1 MNETLF
7 YVFGIVLV
15 LSAVTVALIG
25 LRYETFPP
33 TRAALGG
40 LIAYF
45 AALVV
50 ATTVFAVLNAA
61 DAQHKRREEG
71 IVAPTTLAQT
81 TTSAT
86 SAATATTSTT
96 STAAA
101 GPSTTVKL
109 SADPSTIAF
118 NTTKLSANAGNVTV
132 DFDNPSPLT
141 HDVCID
147 SSSGQNIGCSDQI
160 MQSTTTL
167 SESLKPG
174 TYTFYC
180 SVDGHEAAGMKG
192 TLTIK

>member
-25 LRYETFPP
+25 LRFESFPP
-33 TRAALGG
+33 SRAAMGG

-61 DAQHKRREEG
+61 DAQQERRESG

-81 TTSAT
+81 TSTTSAST
-86 SAATATTSTT
+86 PTTSTT

-101 GPSTTVKL
+101 GPSTAVKL
-109 SADPSTIAF
+109 SADPSAIAF
-118 NTTKLSANAGNVTV
+118 NTTKLSAKAGNVTI

-147 SSSGQNIGCSDQI
+147 STSGQNIGCSAQI
-160 MQSTTTL
+160 TQSTTTL
-167 SESLKPG
+167 SEDLKPG
-174 TYTFYC
+174 SYTFYC

-192 TLTIK
+192 TLTVK

>member
-15 LSAVTVALIG
+15 LSAVIVALIG
-25 LRYETFPP
+25 LRFESFPP
-33 TRAALGG
+33 SRAAMGG

-45 AALVV
+45 AALVA

-61 DAQHKRREEG
+61 DAQQERRESG

-81 TTSAT
+81 TSTTSA
-86 SAATATTSTT
+86 SAATTSTT

-101 GPSTTVKL
+101 GPSTAVKL
-109 SADPSTIAF
+109 SADPSAIAF
-118 NTTKLSANAGNVTV
+118 NTTKLSAKAGNVTI

-147 SSSGQNIGCSDQI
+147 STNGQNIGCSAQI
-160 MQSTTTL
+160 TQSTTTL
-167 SESLKPG
+167 SENLKPG
-174 TYTFYC
+174 SYTFYC

-192 TLTIK
+192 TLTVK